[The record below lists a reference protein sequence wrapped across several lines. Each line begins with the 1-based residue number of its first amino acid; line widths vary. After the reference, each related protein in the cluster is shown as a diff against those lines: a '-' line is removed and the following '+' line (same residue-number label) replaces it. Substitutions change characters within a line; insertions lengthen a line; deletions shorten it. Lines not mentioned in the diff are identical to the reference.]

1 MLYFGAEYVDLYQE
15 LELNQD
21 CSSDQIKNQYRM
33 LAQRHHPDKG
43 GDVDRF
49 QRIKLAYE
57 VLIDPVRRQEY
68 DRTGSTQEFRD
79 LKVEA
84 VEHLSKIFHNVINNF
99 DPNQGDLVE
108 IMKDEVRNLQ
118 NLIKQDQQT
127 CKNYIEAL
135 ETVRDKIKIIDEYQE
150 NIILSFVLNQL
161 ELRYNEQKVFQRREA
176 MADVMIKLLENYH
189 YGFFE
194 LPQN

>member
-1 MLYFGAEYVDLYQE
+1 MDLYQE

-21 CSSDQIKNQYRM
+21 CSSDQIKIQYRA

-43 GDVDRF
+43 GDADRF

-79 LKVEA
+79 LKQEA

-99 DPNQGDLVE
+99 DPTNGNLVQ
-108 IMKDEVRNLQ
+108 IMKDEVHNLL

-135 ETVRDKIKIIDEYQE
+135 EIVRDKIKVIDEFQE
-150 NIILSFVLNQL
+150 NILLTFVLNQL
-161 ELRYNEQKVFQRREA
+161 ESRYNEQKVFQRREA
-176 MADVMIKLLENYH
+176 ITNVMIQLLENYH

-194 LPQN
+194 LPQQ